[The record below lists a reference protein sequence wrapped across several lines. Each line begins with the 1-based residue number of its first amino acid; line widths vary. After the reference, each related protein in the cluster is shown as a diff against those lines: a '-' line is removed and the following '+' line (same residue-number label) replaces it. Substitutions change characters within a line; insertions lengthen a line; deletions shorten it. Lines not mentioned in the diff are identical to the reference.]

1 LRPET
6 RHHIGR
12 DLRSRGRLLLATLL
26 RFRHQSLQY
35 GGSRRSRF
43 GTRREWRGE
52 KRQHGETDLTL
63 VGDA

>member
-35 GGSRRSRF
+35 ARLSSLTFWNAAGMAG
-43 GTRREWRGE
+43 RETPAW
-52 KRQHGETDLTL
+52 
-63 VGDA
+63 